1 MATETGG
8 QVITATDAGVAISIA
23 SIPIGIG
30 PAGGLYLLRL
40 RNDSGDTHAY
50 LIPPGQLAEG
60 TPANAVKYARAAFGG
75 GTATFGP
82 YAQKDGAPLLQTVTG
97 TAEVSAQILTL
108 DDGEV

>member
-82 YAQKDGAPLLQTVTG
+82 YAQR
-97 TAEVSAQILTL
+97 TALRCCRPSPARLRYRRRS
-108 DDGEV
+108 